1 MPQWEDNPTI
11 ATVICWRKAQKVF
24 RMDQFDNGRLKISET
39 KIDEDLRTEIAD
51 KLLELLRQKKDSIT
65 ATEEMLLGQAIT
77 GLSINVNSIYQP
89 TVAGLKDCLSALR
102 KLMAPRRKIIDANS
116 QSDDAGE
123 FLSYG
128 VLVAVVEKIKK
139 QINQA

>member
-1 MPQWEDNPTI
+1 
-11 ATVICWRKAQKVF
+11 
-24 RMDQFDNGRLKISET
+24 MDQFDNGRLKISET

-51 KLLELLRQKKDSIT
+51 KLLEILRRKKDSIT
-65 ATEEMLLGQAIT
+65 ASEEMLLGQAIT

-102 KLMAPRRKIIDANS
+102 KLMAPRREITDAIS
-116 QSDDAGE
+116 QSDDAAK

-128 VLVAVVEKIKK
+128 DRKSVV
-139 QINQA
+139 

>member
-1 MPQWEDNPTI
+1 
-11 ATVICWRKAQKVF
+11 
-24 RMDQFDNGRLKISET
+24 MDQFDNGRLKIGET
-39 KIDEDLRTEIAD
+39 KVDEDLRTEIAD
-51 KLLELLRQKKDSIT
+51 KLLELLSQKRDSIT

-102 KLMAPRRKIIDANS
+102 KLMARRREIIDANS

>member
-1 MPQWEDNPTI
+1 LPQWEDNPTI

-51 KLLELLRQKKDSIT
+51 KLLELLRQNKDSIT

-89 TVAGLKDCLSALR
+89 TVAGLKDCLRALR
-102 KLMAPRRKIIDANS
+102 KLMAPGREIIDANS